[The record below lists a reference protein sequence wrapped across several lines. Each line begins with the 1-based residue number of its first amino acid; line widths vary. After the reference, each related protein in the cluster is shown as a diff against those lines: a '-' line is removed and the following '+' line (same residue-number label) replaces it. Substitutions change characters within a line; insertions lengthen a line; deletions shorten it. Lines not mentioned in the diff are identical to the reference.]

1 MDGNMLKRCGLTA
14 MLLIS
19 QIWGQ
24 VEAATN
30 TLPQNCAY
38 GRDKSYNVTYN
49 EVDKAIQSGL
59 AAAATVYDPLSWGQ
73 FVLALGKLANSFDYL
88 RIEGPNHVL
97 QGQYSRFKGN
107 LFDRY
112 ANVNFNTSEAGFVG
126 QDKSNLDANSYL
138 DVKFDK
144 THGYGLVWITRSNLC
159 SAKGVWVQKQ
169 PQVTP
174 ITLMSQPGYMVAE
187 VSYSVDPYSQAAKD
201 PAVEPTIAFSWSSAE
216 GEFGMSPSYKMSAD
230 KGAYRALLTPQYGGT
245 FTVTARVS
253 DGNFSTNIPMGKVY
267 VVGEP
272 WRPCPTCD
280 IP

>member
-1 MDGNMLKRCGLTA
+1 MLKKCGLTA
-14 MLLIS
+14 VLLMT
-19 QIWGQ
+19 QLWGQ

-30 TLPQNCAY
+30 ALPQNCAY

-49 EVDKAIQSGL
+49 EVDKAIQTGL

-112 ANVNFNTSEAGFVG
+112 ANVNFNTSETGFVG

-187 VSYSVDPYSQAAKD
+187 IAYKVDPYSQAAKD
-201 PAVEPTIAFSWSSAE
+201 PAVEPTITFIWNSSE
-216 GEFGMSPSYKMSAD
+216 GASGASPAYKMSKD
-230 KGAYRALLTPQYGGT
+230 SGTHRAILTPQYGGDY
-245 FTVTARVS
+245 TVTARVF
-253 DGNFSTNIPMGKVY
+253 DGNFANFISLGTIYVRGK
-267 VVGEP
+267 P